1 MLSLATGIVC
11 CVVNARMCLLFAKVK
26 TEVKITIVAKQ
37 INAPNMIE
45 VLFENSLI
53 LFLAAQY
60 SLVIELF
67 LYLSNSQCGK
77 LGSSAL
83 VIIYKSYFSP
93 SVYSELSSYSI
104 PLLISSFLFSSR
116 FFSKTSTLEV
126 AGFAIPRY
134 IKKPPI
140 SNPTT
145 KINIANTVIPFSVF

>member
-11 CVVNARMCLLFAKVK
+11 CVVNARICLPFAKAK
-26 TEVKITIVAKQ
+26 TKTKIPIVAKQ

-45 VLFENSLI
+45 VIFENSLI

-60 SLVIELF
+60 SFVIELF
-67 LYLSNSQCGK
+67 LYSSNSQCGK

-104 PLLISSFLFSSR
+104 PLFISSFLFTSS
-116 FFSKTSTLEV
+116 FFSRVSTFEV

-140 SNPTT
+140 NKPTT